1 MHKRASALIA
11 ALMICGAAFVSCSS
25 KSSSSEQSGT
35 TGASASTEA
44 ASVTEN
50 DTQVSSENGNKQTS
64 GSGSEDQIT
73 PATAKGGDITG
84 QWVPEGFD
92 SGLDIFL
99 DFGPDGSGALYCDMS
114 GMVTL
119 TDGKFSAIGIEA
131 SGDDLVI
138 KDGTISAYY
147 NSKDEDS
154 LIIRLKRTDGGSGDQ
169 IDGEYT
175 IEGGKLAETIYAY
188 LDASF
193 GGDSSHLP
201 ITAVING
208 SETLLKVAGAF
219 TYQTEGSRLEIAI
232 MEEFS
237 EIAGNIIGEEL
248 YYTAEDD
255 KLIITADGK
264 STVMP
269 RRAK

>member
-1 MHKRASALIA
+1 MYRRATALLA
-11 ALMICGAAFVSCSS
+11 AIMICGTAFVSCSG

-35 TGASASTEA
+35 TAPAASAENASA
-44 ASVTEN
+44 AGN
-50 DTQVSSENGNKQTS
+50 DTQASSKEGNKQTS
-64 GSGSEDQIT
+64 GSGSEYQIT
-73 PATAKGGDITG
+73 PDTAKGGDITG

-92 SGLDIFL
+92 SGLDVFL
-99 DFGPDGSGALYCDMS
+99 DFGADGSGTVYCDMS
-114 GMVTL
+114 GMVKFSE
-119 TDGKFSAIGIEA
+119 GKFSAVGIEA

-154 LIIRLKRTDGGSGDQ
+154 LIIRLRRTDGGNGDQ
-169 IDGEYT
+169 INGEYA
-175 IEGGKLAETIYAY
+175 IEGGKLADTIYAY

-193 GGDSSHLP
+193 GGDSSILP
-201 ITAVING
+201 IRVVING
-208 SETLLKVAGAF
+208 RETLLKVDGAF
-219 TYQTEGSRLEIAI
+219 TYLTEGSRLDIAI
-232 MEEFS
+232 MEELS
-237 EIAGNIIGEEL
+237 GVAGNILGKEL